1 MLRPVTG
8 STPSPFD
15 GGRVRL
21 PGAAG
26 RVRLAALGLPAVVLI
41 LGAGIPGGRRRSRA
55 AHASA
60 AAVPLVALGLRR
72 LARRRVAAGEADVAS
87 VIPITVLIPARD
99 EAPVIG
105 ALVGDLAAARRD
117 GLSVVVVDDASSDG
131 TGRAARD
138 AITRAGLADVALVVT
153 LATPSGSKAAALAAV
168 PVPDAGAVV
177 VLDADARVAPDFVD
191 QVRLAATRSSVA
203 QARRRMLRP
212 TAIAGLGGFGPVEN
226 GSGAGPRAGLLV
238 RLLTL
243 AQDGEQAVD
252 DRIGRARLALRGAA
266 ELRGDGMVL
275 TAEALARLGGWPSGA
290 LCEDLELST
299 TWYLQTG
306 RGAQRPP
313 GLVVWEQ
320 PVLDPRVLLA
330 QRLRWAEGS
339 VRRDLRIGLPA
350 VLDASVPAWRRA
362 DVAVYASQALVPW
375 MAAGLAARAAATGDR
390 GVRRRAATSVALL
403 AGGYGLG
410 ALVLAWAAEADH
422 APSVRHRSSLDR
434 LGRAGV
440 VALFTGLWPLVL
452 PAAWLRVA
460 RRPGGS
466 RFAQTPHAPAAA
478 FAVPRRGLDAAA
490 GDDARP
496 IPTDLPAGD
505 QRAGTTPAASER
517 ATLCQPPPRWSRSS
531 ATTAVVSAVQP
542 GTAR

>member
-1 MLRPVTG
+1 M
-8 STPSPFD
+8 D
-15 GGRVRL
+15 GGQARL
-21 PGAAG
+21 PGTAG
-26 RVRLAALGLPAVVLI
+26 RVRLAALGLPAAVLI
-41 LGAGIPGGRRRSRA
+41 VGAGIPGGRRRSWA
-55 AHASA
+55 TQASA
-60 AAVPLVALGLRR
+60 AVVPLVALSLRR
-72 LARRRVAAGEADVAS
+72 LARRRVAAGDAGVAPA
-87 VIPITVLIPARD
+87 VPVTVLIPARD
-99 EAPVIG
+99 EASVIG

-138 AITRAGLADVALVVT
+138 AITRAGLADVARVVT
-153 LATPSGSKAAALAAV
+153 LATPSGSKAAALAAL
-168 PVPDAGAVV
+168 PVPDAGGVV

-191 QVRLAATRSSVA
+191 QVRLAATRFAVA

-212 TAIAGLGGFGPVEN
+212 TAVAGPGGSGFIGA
-226 GSGAGPRAGLLV
+226 GAGPRAGRLV

-299 TWYLQTG
+299 TWYLETG

-339 VRRDLRIGLPA
+339 IRRDLRIGLPA
-350 VLDASVPAWRRA
+350 VLDASVPAWRRV

-390 GVRRRAATSVALL
+390 GVRRRAAASLALL

-422 APSVRHRSSLDR
+422 APSVRHRSAVDR

-440 VALFTGLWPLVL
+440 VTLFTGLWPLVL

-466 RFAQTPHAPAAA
+466 DFAQTPHAPAAA
-478 FAVPRRGLDAAA
+478 FAVPRRGPEAAA
-490 GDDARP
+490 GDDGR
-496 IPTDLPAGD
+496 TVPAGTSAD
-505 QRAGTTPAASER
+505 HQRAGTTPAASER

-531 ATTAVVSAVQP
+531 ATTAGVSAVQP